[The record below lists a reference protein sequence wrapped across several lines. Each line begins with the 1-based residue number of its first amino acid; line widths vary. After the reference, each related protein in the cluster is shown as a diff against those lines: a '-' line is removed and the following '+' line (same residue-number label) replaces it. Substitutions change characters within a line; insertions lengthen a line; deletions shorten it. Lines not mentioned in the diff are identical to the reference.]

1 MTSLKQIE
9 ANRRNSLKSTGPRTE
24 AGKQQSASNAV
35 RHGLTAET
43 VIQPL
48 EDADDYQSF
57 EEAVAAGF
65 DPQTAVEREL
75 ILRLASLLWR
85 LRRATSIE
93 TALFRIDDADILQLS
108 PTQPK
113 SNVVRLDS
121 VTTPSP
127 SDSTRTRDRIAA
139 LDHPSRID
147 TQPGEPAAIEH
158 LSLAYRFVRLGGLEG
173 AFERITRYEL
183 QLWRQVRQ
191 ILLALNGF
199 RRRASSRHYPNSTD
213 QWNASHRES

>member
-24 AGKQQSASNAV
+24 AGKQQSARNAV

-43 VIQPL
+43 VIEPL
-48 EDADDYQSF
+48 EDAEDYQAF

-75 ILRLASLLWR
+75 ILRLAGLLWR

-93 TALFRIDDADILQLS
+93 TALFRIDDAELQLS

-121 VTTPSP
+121 ATTPSP
-127 SDSTRTRDRIAA
+127 SGPTRTRDRTVA
-139 LDHPSRID
+139 LDRASQID
-147 TQPGEPAAIEH
+147 SQPDESTAIEH

-173 AFERITRYEL
+173 AFERIARYEL

-213 QWNASHRES
+213 QWNASHRET